1 MGRKQKYKT
10 EEEKLQARKD
20 RQMRYYFR
28 NQESI
33 KKKNL
38 ERYYAKY
45 NKK

>member
-28 NQESI
+28 NQEI
-33 KKKNL
+33 VKKKNL
-38 ERYYAKY
+38 ERYHEKRNA
-45 NKK
+45 